1 MDPKADGVSG
11 MLEKLRLSKIERKGL
26 KIGGMSGVFKGKM
39 EPQAVGKVLS
49 EKPVQAKALE
59 LSLVKGLCLVL
70 IIE

>member
-39 EPQAVGKVLS
+39 EP
-49 EKPVQAKALE
+49 
-59 LSLVKGLCLVL
+59 
-70 IIE
+70 